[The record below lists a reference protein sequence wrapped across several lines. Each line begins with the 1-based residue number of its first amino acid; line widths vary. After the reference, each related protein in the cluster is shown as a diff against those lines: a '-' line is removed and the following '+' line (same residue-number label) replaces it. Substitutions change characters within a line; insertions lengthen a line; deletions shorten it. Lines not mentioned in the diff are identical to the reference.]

1 MTIEYFWLEAIWI
14 LALIFANG
22 FFAASEIAVIT
33 MRKSRIDALLERGV
47 KAAAVVARLKED
59 PDRFLATVQIGV
71 TVISSL
77 ASAIGGAAAI
87 GYLKAT
93 DRRGTF
99 SFRRPLGRSHRAR
112 HRRLADFL
120 SIACARGAGAQVP
133 RT

>member
-71 TVISSL
+71 TL
-77 ASAIGGAAAI
+77 TATPAHTIGGVP
-87 GYLKAT
+87 GGVVAT
-93 DRRGTF
+93 VTPGAT
-99 SFRRPLGRSHRAR
+99 PVAR
-112 HRRLADFL
+112 LP
-120 SIACARGAGAQVP
+120 SP
-133 RT
+133 

>member
-87 GYLKAT
+87 GYLK
-93 DRRGTF
+93 
-99 SFRRPLGRSHRAR
+99 PQ
-112 HRRLADFL
+112 
-120 SIACARGAGAQVP
+120 IAAAPSCVR
-133 RT
+133 

>member
-77 ASAIGGAAAI
+77 APP
-87 GYLKAT
+87 
-93 DRRGTF
+93 RRNPMNPETTF

-120 SIACARGAGAQVP
+120 FIAGARGAGAQVP